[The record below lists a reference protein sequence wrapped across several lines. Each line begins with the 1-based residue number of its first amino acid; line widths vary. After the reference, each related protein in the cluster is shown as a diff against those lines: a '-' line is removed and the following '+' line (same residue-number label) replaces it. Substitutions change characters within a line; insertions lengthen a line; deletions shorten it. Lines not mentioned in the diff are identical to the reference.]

1 MAEEQKRDKF
11 PNLVETNDLITH
23 IGALTVDILNRSKI
37 VDDLWENVDILLTK
51 EAKVGVLLTE
61 KDAEI
66 ERISKQLEDQQAKL
80 DGNAQKQNEKRLEFE
95 HELNR
100 IQEELNKS
108 NSSISSLE
116 KEVQATEAKAVID
129 QEAFRQ
135 VAQGEV
141 AVLEKKLKDL
151 QAKLDRATVQPMAT
165 AKKRGPYK
173 KKGKAV
179 NG

>member
-1 MAEEQKRDKF
+1 MHGDQVKIEDDDSQADK
-11 PNLVETNDLITH
+11 
-23 IGALTVDILNRSKI
+23 A
-37 VDDLWENVDILLTK
+37 
-51 EAKVGVLLTE
+51 E

-66 ERISKQLEDQQAKL
+66 ERLKTQAEDQQAKL

-95 HELNR
+95 HEINR
-100 IQEELNKS
+100 IQEAL
-108 NSSISSLE
+108 NSSDAQVSSME
-116 KEVQATEAKAVID
+116 KEIQSIEAKAVID
-129 QEAFRQ
+129 QEKFRQ

-141 AVLEKKLKDL
+141 AILEKKLKDL
-151 QAKLDRATVQPMAT
+151 QAKLDRAKVQPMAT